1 MANIII
7 GTAGHIDHGKSTL
20 IKTLTGISTDTT
32 EEEIERGLSI
42 NLGFAYFDLPDG
54 RRVGIIDVP
63 GHERFIKNMLAG
75 AQGINMILLVI
86 DANEGVMPQ
95 TVEHAQILTLLG
107 IENFIVVL
115 SKADTSEEEL
125 MDLMEED
132 IRERFKN
139 TPIENAPIVRVDSVT
154 GRGIPELINNIESVS
169 KKVPQKNLTSDPRL
183 NIDRVFSV
191 KGFGTVVTGTL
202 TEGVINTGEE
212 MMLYTS
218 MLPTRVRS
226 IQVHEKNVESASAG
240 QRTAL
245 NLQNLKVTDIRRGD
259 VLSKEGAFRPSYIVD
274 ASIRVLPDFDR
285 PLKLWDRVR
294 VYHGTREV
302 MARAVPL
309 GAEIISPGE
318 EGFVQLRLEEEII
331 SKPGDRII
339 LRQYSPMVTLG
350 GGAVLDPTTVKHRR
364 FDEEI
369 LERLKAR
376 ENQEGGSQVLEFISV
391 SDKPLVTLNE
401 ILQGVRGE
409 KAEVTEEIE
418 KLLGEGEVYQFSDVY
433 VSRDRFMEI
442 RDEFTRIVSQY
453 HKTNPLKPGMPKE
466 ELKSKMK
473 YLVPAKYFDAVLEK
487 TVSLGFLKAEM
498 SNIRQPEF
506 EVEYTK
512 EQKKIREDILDKLK
526 EDGFSP
532 RSLKELTKDKG
543 YRPVMES
550 MMDSEVIRLDPD
562 MVMLRENFK
571 TAYEA
576 VLEMAGKNGSVT
588 LAEVRDRLG
597 TSRKYAVAVLDFLD
611 KAGIT
616 VRQEDIRKLTGKKLS
631 I

>member
-107 IENFIVVL
+107 IENFIVLL

-139 TPIENAPIVRVDSVT
+139 TPIENAPVVRVDSVT

-418 KLLGEGEVYQFSDVY
+418 KLLGEGEVYKFSDVY

>member
-274 ASIRVLPDFDR
+274 TSIRVLPDFDR

-376 ENQEGGSQVLEFISV
+376 ENQEGGSQGLEFISV

-597 TSRKYAVAVLDFLD
+597 TSRKYAVGVLDFLD